1 MNTSRTRKQPSSSQ
15 IAKRKRLRVLV
26 HTSTGT
32 LSASLDAQ
40 QLADMCYVT
49 KSHAYRWIKEQIIP
63 KGYMELIQIK
73 ALGLIPSME
82 WEGWRVK
89 DGILFSPRDFEFT
102 PEEIDQVQTIRDLNR
117 FNNKRIESLKYQLES
132 TSQIAS
138 KVNAKVEDLR
148 NEVINDLQV
157 GMINDLAKRSSKV
170 VNLPIQRD

>member
-1 MNTSRTRKQPSSSQ
+1 
-15 IAKRKRLRVLV
+15 
-26 HTSTGT
+26 
-32 LSASLDAQ
+32 
-40 QLADMCYVT
+40 
-49 KSHAYRWIKEQIIP
+49 
-63 KGYMELIQIK
+63 ELIQIK